1 MYVLLQNVAAIFIN
15 KVRRKYIFNVDTPTI
30 VLKDKTK
37 CIAVNGI
44 PSHSYGVTLAIWDHT
59 VLPVTRHK

>member
-1 MYVLLQNVAAIFIN
+1 MYVLLQNVAAIFID

-30 VLKDKTK
+30 VLKDKRK
-37 CIAVNGI
+37 CIAVKGI